1 MSALHDFR
9 DGRGPVPAHQHPNGG
24 GWVADTA
31 RVAASAFVGP
41 GAQVFG
47 AAWVSGNA
55 QVSGDARVYG
65 DAQFL
70 VIGPIGSRAA
80 YLTWTASDNCV
91 ATGCFRGAVD
101 EFRAAVL
108 ATHGDNNHSRE
119 YLAVLALIECR
130 AANIKQSEP
139 QP

>member
-1 MSALHDFR
+1 MTETTFNFHD
-9 DGRGPVPAHQHPNGG
+9 GNGPVPAHRHTNPDGSEG
-24 GWVADTA
+24 GWVANTA
-31 RVAASAFVGP
+31 RVYGN
-41 GAQVFG
+41 
-47 AAWVSGNA
+47 AWVYGNA
-55 QVSGDARVYG
+55 QVSGN
-65 DAQFL
+65 AQFL